1 MPTPDPAAPSAPPFR
16 TATVAV
22 TGLNATDNPGPGVGV
37 VRALRQDPA
46 FQGRVVGLAYDVL
59 EPGAYAADLA
69 DDVYLLPYPSQGVDA
84 LEARLRHIHETT
96 PLDAIIPTLDSE
108 LDGFL
113 ALAPVLRE
121 LGIGVV
127 LPSKAALRLRS
138 KVQLA
143 ALGEQAGLSVPTTRV
158 ISDPAD
164 LYRLEDELPF
174 PVFVK
179 GPYYGAAFARDAHEA
194 VVAWHAAAARWGLPV
209 LVQAQVTGEEFN
221 VVAVGDGAGGLVGA
235 VGMRKTLLTDKGK
248 GWAGVTVRD
257 PALMEQT
264 RAFMAASGW
273 RGPCEL
279 ELMKD
284 GDGDWHLLE
293 VNPRFPAWC
302 ALSAGAGL
310 NLPAVVAR
318 MALGEPVAPCTD
330 YRAGTMFI
338 RISIDQITTLDD
350 YQALVSLGELH
361 RRPAGQDDE

>member
-1 MPTPDPAAPSAPPFR
+1 MPSLD
-16 TATVAV
+16 TATIAV

-37 VRALRQDPA
+37 VRALRQHPG
-46 FQGRVVGLAYDVL
+46 FRGRIVGLAYDVL
-59 EPGAYAADLA
+59 EPGAYAADLI

-84 LEARLRHIHETT
+84 LEARLRHVHEAT
-96 PLDAIIPTLDSE
+96 PLDAIIPNLDSE

-113 ALAPVLRE
+113 TLAPTLAA
-121 LGIGVV
+121 LGIGLV
-127 LPSKAALRLRS
+127 LPSASALRLRS

-143 ALGEQAGLSVPTTRV
+143 TLGERAGLSVPATHV

-179 GPYYGAAFARDAHEA
+179 GPYYGAALARDAHEA

-209 LVQAQVTGEEFN
+209 LVQARVTGDEFN
-221 VVAVGDGAGGLVGA
+221 VVAVGDGRGGLVGA
-235 VGMRKTLLTDKGK
+235 VGMRKTLLTDTGK

-257 PALMEQT
+257 PALMET
-264 RAFMAASGW
+264 ARAFMAASRW

-284 GDGDWHLLE
+284 GDGAWHLLE
-293 VNPRFPAWC
+293 VNPRFPAWS

-310 NLPAVVAR
+310 NLPAIVAR
-318 MALGEPVAPCTD
+318 MALGEDVMPSTD

-338 RISIDQITTLDD
+338 RIAIDQITSLDD

-361 RRPAGQDDE
+361 RRPATEDDA

>member
-1 MPTPDPAAPSAPPFR
+1 VPDLTHAA
-16 TATVAV
+16 VAV

-37 VRALRQDPA
+37 VRALRQEPGFA
-46 FQGRVVGLAYDVL
+46 GRIVGLAYDVL
-59 EPGAYAADLA
+59 EPGAYAADLC
-69 DDVYLLPYPSQGVDA
+69 DHVYLLPYPSQGVPA
-84 LEARLRHIHETT
+84 LEARLRHIHATT

-113 ALAPVLRE
+113 SLLPVLRE

-127 LPSKAALRLRS
+127 LPDAEALRLRS
-138 KVQLA
+138 KVHLA
-143 ALGEQAGLSVPTTRV
+143 ALGERAGLSVPETRV

-164 LYRLEDELPF
+164 LYRLEEDLPF

-194 VVAWHAAAARWGLPV
+194 VTAWHAAAAKWGLPV
-209 LVQAQVTGEEFN
+209 LVQARVTGEEFN

-257 PALMEQT
+257 PALLDQA
-264 RAFMAASGW
+264 RAFMAASRW

-279 ELMKD
+279 ELVKD
-284 GDGDWHLLE
+284 EQGAWHLLE

-310 NLPAVVAR
+310 NLPAAVAR
-318 MALGEPVAPCTD
+318 MALGEPVAPSTD
-330 YRAGTMFI
+330 YRAGTMFV

-361 RRPAGQDDE
+361 RDRTAEDA